1 MIEDP
6 KFMELLQKGDL
17 SAVKDYAREQLEKM
31 RPPDGT
37 PAVAAAPTPYA
48 VICRTDGQVFLTEDE
63 YARQMSRPDSLWACP
78 KCGEPAAFDDD
89 HYERYLDGEEDE
101 CST

>member
-37 PAVAAAPTPYA
+37 PAIAAAPTPYA
-48 VICRTDGQVFLTEDE
+48 IICSKDGQVFLSNDE
-63 YARQMSRPDSLWACP
+63 YARQMSRPDSFWTCP
-78 KCGEPAAFDDD
+78 KCGERASFDDD
-89 HYERYLDGEEDE
+89 NYERFLDGDLEE
-101 CST
+101 